1 MAIVGPKAV
10 AQYDYLYITTTR
22 TYRDEDVD
30 VSSVGGDFVIDQRGS
45 VYQNRTPTPGQAHVV
60 LVGGIDTYTHAKDP
74 MAPIFY
80 MTERQKITLYAIMRE
95 LSIRTDA
102 AQITSS
108 DQVLEQ
114 IAKST
119 YVNYVG

>member
-1 MAIVGPKAV
+1 MTIVGPKTV
-10 AQYDYLYITTTR
+10 SQYQYLYITTTR

-30 VSSVGGDFVIDQRGS
+30 TSSIGGDFVIDQRGT
-45 VYQNRTPTPGQAHVV
+45 VYQNRPPVPGQAHII

-80 MTERQKITLYAIMRE
+80 MTERQKVTLYSILRE
-95 LSIRTDA
+95 LAIRTDA

-108 DQVLEQ
+108 ERVLEQ

-119 YVNYVG
+119 YINYVG